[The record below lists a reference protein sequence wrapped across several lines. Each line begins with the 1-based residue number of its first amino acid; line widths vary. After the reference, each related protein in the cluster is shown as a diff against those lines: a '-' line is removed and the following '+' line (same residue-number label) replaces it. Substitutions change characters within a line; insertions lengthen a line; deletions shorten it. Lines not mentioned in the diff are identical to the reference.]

1 MGSNQLQTNGSSAD
15 LSATY
20 WLLLLS
26 ISLAKVFLGRL
37 ARWPSGSLAAAA
49 DPGEDWVRAPLPPD
63 PDAACVSSPTGG
75 TKGESPKEG
84 SRKIH
89 NRNPGMGV
97 KKDPRFQE
105 GNSKLQDTGLLDYLR
120 SSHGQGLTITRY
132 PNLPGFFFTTRTLPG
147 KFV

>member
-1 MGSNQLQTNGSSAD
+1 MIATFKKVGLNQLQSNGSSAD

-26 ISLAKVFLGRL
+26 ISLARVFLGRL
-37 ARWPSGSLAAAA
+37 ARWLSGRLAAAA
-49 DPGEDWVRAPLPPD
+49 DPGEDWVRAPLPPK

-97 KKDPRFQE
+97 KKDPRVQE
-105 GNSKLQDTGLLDYLR
+105 GNSKLQI
-120 SSHGQGLTITRY
+120 QVCWII
-132 PNLPGFFFTTRTLPG
+132 
-147 KFV
+147 